1 MGQLFTASHAAAV
14 IDVLVRCWKYIS
26 AQYLMLL
33 TLRAVLLIMTG
44 KSKWQCFTLENAA
57 NVKAKS
63 AVLVR

>member
-1 MGQLFTASHAAAV
+1 M

-57 NVKAKS
+57 DVKAKS